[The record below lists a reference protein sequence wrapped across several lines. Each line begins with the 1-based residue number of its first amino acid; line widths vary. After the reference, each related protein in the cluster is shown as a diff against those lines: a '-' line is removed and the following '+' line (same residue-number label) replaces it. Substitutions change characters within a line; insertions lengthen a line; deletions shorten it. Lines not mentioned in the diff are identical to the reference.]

1 MESQKRQTEDGPVE
15 VNAGMEP
22 NPATQSIDIN
32 EVAHADVRPSGAAAS
47 KNPPQIPLAPMKR
60 VQARFNPLAD
70 VVMYVVVFAGGF
82 FGVGCRRVL
91 DILMPSVGGTPFVV
105 GTFVSNM
112 VACFLFAMLVEYM
125 ATASWLRRRVRQLV
139 SRGVGLGF
147 LGGLSTMSGVMLETM
162 EGLHEQRF
170 AAAFGYLA
178 GSVIC
183 GLIAAAAGMALM
195 RVVTSHGTRKR
206 VRAAL
211 AGASASDSGETD
223 IRSSVRQ
230 PQMSVSPESGT
241 QGGQGVRH
249 VKVADVAH
257 SAAQAALEAA
267 QTAQQAA
274 QIAQQAAQT
283 GQVPQVAVAAGDSE
297 QGARFPQS
305 AGAASITPIR
315 SDSFDQ
321 AGSARTDSSANPE
334 LSSVVRADSD
344 AREASRSVE
353 QSVSR
358 NVSRDIL
365 RLPVPQL
372 PVPQLDIPQLSSA
385 QLPVSSPLRS
395 SSPSHPQSQTSSNP
409 QSTAQDSQTTLQR
422 TDLPQSRQYG
432 QDGQYEQYEQRKQ
445 TDRPDQHQQEPQS
458 QQSQQSQQTPQSHQ
472 PKQPQQPKP
481 AQSQQPDNPP
491 SFEPK
496 PITAQIPLVAD
507 PITGEVR

>member
-15 VNAGMEP
+15 VNAGTEP
-22 NPATQSIDIN
+22 NPATQSIDIK
-32 EVAHADVRPSGAAAS
+32 EVAHAGVRPSGAAAS

-70 VVMYVVVFAGGF
+70 TVMYVVVFAGGF

-91 DILMPSVGGTPFVV
+91 DMLMPSIGGTPFVV

-112 VACFLFAMLVEYM
+112 IACFLFAMLVEYM
-125 ATASWLRRRVRQLV
+125 ATASWLRRRVRQVV

-178 GSVIC
+178 ASFVC
-183 GLIAAAAGMALM
+183 GLIASAAGMALM

-211 AGASASDSGETD
+211 ASASVSDSGESD
-223 IRSSVRQ
+223 IHSNVRQ
-230 PQMSVSPESGT
+230 SQMSDSPESDT
-241 QGGQGVRH
+241 QGGHGVRH

-274 QIAQQAAQT
+274 QIAQQAAQA
-283 GQVPQVAVAAGDSE
+283 GSISQVDSVA
-297 QGARFPQS
+297 
-305 AGAASITPIR
+305 
-315 SDSFDQ
+315 Q
-321 AGSARTDSSANPE
+321 AGP
-334 LSSVVRADSD
+334 D
-344 AREASRSVE
+344 AQQAAQPAT

-358 NVSRDIL
+358 DVSRDIL

-372 PVPQLDIPQLSSA
+372 DIPQLSVP
-385 QLPVSSPLRS
+385 QLQGLS
-395 SSPSHPQSQTSSNP
+395 SSPSQSQSSSRLQSQASSEP
-409 QSTAQDSQTTLQR
+409 QPMAHDSQTAPQRADLLQSEQSKQPEWFAQPEQPAQPER
-422 TDLPQSRQYG
+422 SAYSGQPAQSERPVQPQ
-432 QDGQYEQYEQRKQ
+432 Q
-445 TDRPDQHQQEPQS
+445 TPL
-458 QQSQQSQQTPQSHQ
+458 SQQTPQPAQPHQ
-472 PKQPQQPKP
+472 PSQP
-481 AQSQQPDNPP
+481 ATSQSQQTDNPP

>member
-1 MESQKRQTEDGPVE
+1 ME
-15 VNAGMEP
+15 VNAGTEP
-22 NPATQSIDIN
+22 NPATQSIDIK
-32 EVAHADVRPSGAAAS
+32 EVAHAGVRPSGAAAS

-91 DILMPSVGGTPFVV
+91 DMLMPSIGGTPFVA

-112 VACFLFAMLVEYM
+112 VACFLFAMLAEYM
-125 ATASWLRRRVRQLV
+125 ATASWLRRRVRQVV

-178 GSVIC
+178 ASFVC
-183 GLIAAAAGMALM
+183 GLIASAAGMALM
-195 RVVTSHGTRKR
+195 RVVTSHVTRKR
-206 VRAAL
+206 IRAAL
-211 AGASASDSGETD
+211 ASASVSDSGESD

-230 PQMSVSPESGT
+230 SQMSDSPESDIR
-241 QGGQGVRH
+241 GGQDVRH

-283 GQVPQVAVAAGDSE
+283 GQVPQVAAAAGEST
-297 QGARFPQS
+297 QGTRFPQT
-305 AGAASITPIR
+305 ADDMSITPIR
-315 SDSFDQ
+315 FDSFDQ
-321 AGSARTDSSANPE
+321 AGLARADSSANPE
-334 LSSVVRADSD
+334 LSSVAYVDSIAQPVSPADSISQPGSD
-344 AREASRSVE
+344 TQPAT
-353 QSVSR
+353 QPVSR

-372 PVPQLDIPQLSSA
+372 PVPQLEIPQLSVA
-385 QLPVSSPLRS
+385 QLPGSS
-395 SSPSHPQSQTSSNP
+395 SSPSQSQSS
-409 QSTAQDSQTTLQR
+409 SHL
-422 TDLPQSRQYG
+422 
-432 QDGQYEQYEQRKQ
+432 
-445 TDRPDQHQQEPQS
+445 QS
-458 QQSQQSQQTPQSHQ
+458 QH
-472 PKQPQQPKP
+472 
-481 AQSQQPDNPP
+481 ADNPP

-507 PITGEVR
+507 PTTGEVR